1 MIVERK
7 QSTRFRLRRPIP
19 IGLCMLVSGIVLAHA
34 LEEGNGV
41 KPGMFVVEPPTLI
54 SLGFEWYVEGDR
66 NHTATVEVSY
76 RKKAENVWENALPL
90 LRINKEESIFSFL
103 NNRIDYVTPNM
114 FAGSILD
121 LEPDTEY
128 ECKFRMLDPDGVDGN
143 ENDHLER
150 MVIVRTRPEPK
161 LYQGG
166 RVYHVYPRDYEGPKE
181 EPAFANLMAAYYTGW
196 CEADWWNVAPP
207 RVQPG
212 DTILVH
218 AGLYVDDPTFYGAD
232 IWERGTGTPIGG
244 TYYLIAK
251 GTPEKPIA
259 IKAAGDGEVIFDGN
273 GNWNLFNLL
282 AADYHYFE
290 SLTIRNTGI
299 AFLAGH
305 KKITGSSGLTV
316 KRCRF
321 ENIGRGIYTDWGGS
335 KDFYIA
341 DSVFIGRHDPNALH
355 GWTNLPPRNS
365 YYPYEKCLSE
375 YAVKIAGSGHV
386 VCHNYVANFH
396 DGIDHATYGVPEGY
410 PPFGHPDVY
419 PLKEVLEED
428 KRFVSI
434 DIYNNLII
442 NVHDDCIEA
451 DGAMHNIRVL
461 RNVCMNAAGNALS
474 TQTLYGG
481 PAYFIRNIV
490 YKVPNIAKHAANPSG
505 EIYYH
510 NTFVA
515 ESAAAQSSNYHFRN
529 NLFLGWHPGK
539 PIFSVNTFTGYTSSD
554 FNGFRPN
561 PGAADSFIWTGPAAG
576 ILVDYAGPWETRKF
590 ATLADYSKATAQD
603 SHSII
608 VDYDIFMN
616 VRKADSNNLIRIYN
630 AEELDFR
637 LHPNSV
643 AVDAG
648 CVLPNINDGFKGKA
662 PDLGALEVGQ
672 PMPVYGPRP

>member
-1 MIVERK
+1 MTAAGK
-7 QSTRFRLRRPIP
+7 QAVRLSFWRPIL
-19 IGLCMLVSGIVLAHA
+19 IGLFMLVAGIVLAQA
-34 LEEGNGV
+34 LEEENGV
-41 KPGMFVVEPPTLI
+41 NPGMFVVESPTLV
-54 SLGFEWYVEGDR
+54 SLGFEWYVDGDR
-66 NHTATVEVSY
+66 NHNATVEVSY
-76 RKKAENVWENALPL
+76 RKKDKNVWKNALPL
-90 LRINKEESIFSFL
+90 LRINKEESIYSFL

-128 ECKFRMLDPDGVDGN
+128 ECRFRISDPDGVAGKRGDYS
-143 ENDHLER
+143 EKT
-150 MVIVRTRPEPK
+150 VTVSTRPEPK
-161 LYQGG
+161 PSAGG
-166 RVYHVYPRDYEGPKE
+166 RIYHVYPRDHEGPKQ
-181 EPAFANLMAAYYTGW
+181 EPAFDNLMAAYYTGW

-232 IWERGTGTPIGG
+232 IWEQGAGTPIGG
-244 TYYLIAK
+244 TYYLTAK

-259 IKAAGDGEVIFDGN
+259 IKAAGNGEVIFDGN
-273 GNWNLFNLL
+273 SNWNLFNLL

-290 SLTIRNTGI
+290 GLTIRKTDI

-305 KKITGSSGLTV
+305 KKIAGSSGLTV

-321 ENIGRGIYTDWGGS
+321 EDIGKGIYSDWGGS
-335 KDFYIA
+335 KNFYIA
-341 DSVFIGRHDPNALH
+341 DNIFIGRHDPNALH
-355 GWTNLPPRNS
+355 GWTNLPPLTS
-365 YYPYEKCLSE
+365 PYPYEKCLSE
-375 YAVKIAGSGHV
+375 YAVKIVGEGHV
-386 VCHNYVANFH
+386 ICHNYVANFH
-396 DGIDHATYGVPEGY
+396 DGIDHATYGVPDGY
-410 PPFGHPDVY
+410 PPLGHPEIY
-419 PLKEVLEED
+419 PLKEVFTED
-428 KRFVSI
+428 KRFVST
-434 DIYNNLII
+434 DIYNNLIT

-451 DGAMHNIRVL
+451 DGAMYNIRVL
-461 RNVCMNAAGNALS
+461 RNVCLNAAGNALS

-490 YKVPNIAKHAANPSG
+490 YNVPNIPKHAANPSG

-510 NTFVA
+510 NTFFA

-539 PIFSVNTFTGYTSSD
+539 PIFSVDTFTSYTSSD

-576 ILVDYAGPWETRKF
+576 ILVDYTGPREPRKF
-590 ATLADYSKATAQD
+590 ATLADYSKATGQD
-603 SHSII
+603 RHSVLI
-608 VDYDIFMN
+608 DYEEFVN
-616 VRKADSNNLIRIYN
+616 VTQQDPNDPTRIYRF
-630 AEELDFR
+630 EDLDFR
-637 LHPNSV
+637 LRPESR

-648 CVLPNINDGFKGKA
+648 MILPNVNDNFSGKA

-672 PMPVYGPRP
+672 PMPIYGPRP

>member
-1 MIVERK
+1 MVGRK
-7 QSTRFRLRRPIP
+7 ESKRFSLRCPIL
-19 IGLCMLVSGIVLAHA
+19 IGLCLLVAGIIMAHA
-34 LEEGNGV
+34 FEEENGV
-41 KPGMFVVEPPTLI
+41 KTGLFVVETPTLV
-54 SLGFEWYVEGDR
+54 SLGFEWYIDGDR
-66 NHTATVEVSY
+66 NHTARVEVSY
-76 RKKAENVWENALPL
+76 RRKTENTWKDALPL

-128 ECKFRMLDPDGVDGN
+128 ECRFRMSDPDGVDGK
-143 ENDHLER
+143 ENGRSEKT
-150 MVIVRTRPEPK
+150 VIVSTRSEPK
-161 LYQGG
+161 PSAGG
-166 RVYHVYPRDYEGPKE
+166 RVYHVYPRDYAGLKE

-232 IWERGTGTPIGG
+232 IWEQGTGTPIGG
-244 TYYLIAK
+244 TYYLTAK
-251 GTPEKPIA
+251 GLPDKPIV

-290 SLTIRNTGI
+290 GLTLRKTEI

-305 KKITGSSGLTV
+305 KKIAGSSGLAV

-321 ENIGRGIYTDWGGS
+321 EDIGKGIYTDWGGS
-335 KDFYIA
+335 KNFYIA
-341 DSVFIGRHDPNALH
+341 DNVFIGRHDPNTLH
-355 GWTNLPPRNS
+355 GWTNLSPLTSP
-365 YYPYEKCLSE
+365 YPYEKCLSE
-375 YAVKIAGSGHV
+375 YAVKIVGEGHV
-386 VCHNYVANFH
+386 ICHNYIANFH
-396 DGIDHATYGVPEGY
+396 DGIDHATYGVPDGY
-410 PPFGHPDVY
+410 PPLGHPEIY
-419 PLKEVLEED
+419 PLKEVFTED
-428 KRFVSI
+428 KRFVST
-434 DIYNNLII
+434 DIYNNLIT

-490 YKVPNIAKHAANPSG
+490 YNAPNIPKHHSNPSG

-515 ESAAAQSSNYHFRN
+515 ESDAAQSSNYHFRN

-539 PIFSVNTFTGYTSSD
+539 PIFSVNTFTSYTSSD
-554 FNGFRPN
+554 YNGFRPN

-576 ILVDYAGPWETRKF
+576 ILVDYTGPRETRKF
-590 ATLADYSKATAQD
+590 ATLADYSRATGQD
-603 SHSII
+603 RHSVLI
-608 VDYDIFMN
+608 DYDVFVN
-616 VRKADSNNLIRIYN
+616 VAQQDPNDPTRIYRF
-630 AEELDFR
+630 EDLDFR
-637 LHPNSV
+637 LRPKSS

-648 CVLPNINDGFKGKA
+648 LNLPNVNHNFTGKA
-662 PDLGALEVGQ
+662 PDLGALEAGQ
-672 PMPVYGPRP
+672 PMPLYGPRP